1 MAGPVRKRFVLSLR
15 GAMLLVL
22 LSALWMGWRVNRAN
36 DQRRAVAA
44 LLRARASINYDY
56 QFSVSKGYRN
66 LNARPWAPAWLR
78 NWLGDEFFQEV
89 TSVQFIDRPLTDKDL
104 APLARLDCLEE
115 VAISGAPITDA
126 GLKHLANLKELRTLH
141 LWETPGITD
150 AGIAHLSTLTKLQ
163 TLALYR
169 CSISDASLVHL
180 RTMANLEMLDLAK
193 TGVMG
198 PGLSHLGRM
207 AKLKKLF
214 TPTNR
219 AGLTHIGRLHGLQEL
234 YAYDTRKPIPCDGL
248 TALTGL
254 RGLRVLILGDNLC
267 SDTGLA
273 TLSGLSGLTQ
283 LGIGGERVTD
293 AGLNHIAKLKGLQEL
308 TVYKS
313 RVTGAGLSV
322 LLDLPKLTSLDLQD
336 SAGVGDSGVE
346 PLRRLTGLRTL
357 GLVCTTVSDAG
368 MTVFRQAL
376 PMARVVR

>member
-1 MAGPVRKRFVLSLR
+1 MAGPVRKGFVLSLR
-15 GAMLLVL
+15 SAMLLVL
-22 LSALWMGWRVNRAN
+22 LSGLWMGWRVNRAN

-44 LLRARASINYDY
+44 IRRAGGGISYDY
-56 QFSVSKGYRN
+56 QFSVSKAYRN
-66 LNARPWAPAWLR
+66 PNARPWAPAWLR

-89 TSVQFIDRPLTDKDL
+89 TSVQFLNRPLTDHDL

-126 GLKHLANLKELRTLH
+126 GLKHLANLKKLRTLH
-141 LWETPGITD
+141 LWETTGITD
-150 AGIAHLSTLTKLQ
+150 AGIAHLSSLTKLQ

-169 CSISDASLVHL
+169 CSITDASLVHL
-180 RTMANLEMLDLAK
+180 RTMENLEMLDLNK

-198 PGLSHLGRM
+198 PGLSHLDRM
-207 AKLKKLF
+207 AKLKRLF

-219 AGLTHIGRLHGLQEL
+219 AGLAHIGRLHGLQEL
-234 YAYDTRKPIPCDGL
+234 YAYDTRMPTPCDGL
-248 TALTGL
+248 TDLAGL
-254 RGLRVLILGDNLC
+254 KGLRVLILGDNLC

-293 AGLNHIAKLKGLQEL
+293 AGLSHLAKLKGLQEL

-313 RVTGAGLSV
+313 RVTGAGLAV
-322 LLDLPKLTSLDLQD
+322 LLDLPNLTSLDLQD

-357 GLVCTTVSDAG
+357 GLVGTTVSDAG
-368 MTVFRQAL
+368 MTVLRQAL